1 LRLVADG
8 CNEGVKEK
16 DEMAQS
22 IAITSGKGGVGKTS
36 IAVNLALVL
45 RQMGSRVTLLDA
57 DFGMAN
63 AHILMGAN
71 LSPRIDKALMAHG
84 SVEGA
89 LTNTAYGVK
98 LLSGGSTALELLDLE
113 KNDRLQL
120 IRNVEVIGDETDYL
134 IVDTPAGASDATLAF
149 VAAADRV
156 LLVLVGEPTSF
167 IDAYTILKAAHL
179 ERGVCSFVIVV
190 NMARDGQ
197 EARRHFEQFQTIALR
212 FLDVDLTFAGH
223 LPISVPLRLSVV
235 ARRPL
240 MANPSEAH
248 GPEGQAFRT
257 LAQKLLNAQANAP
270 SGIRF
275 FIENAEKEV

>member
-1 LRLVADG
+1 
-8 CNEGVKEK
+8 
-16 DEMAQS
+16 MTQS
-22 IAITSGKGGVGKTS
+22 IAVASGKGGVGKTS

-63 AHILMGAN
+63 AHILMGVN
-71 LSPRIDKALMAHG
+71 LSPRIEKSLMENG
-84 SVEGA
+84 SVEDA
-89 LTNTAYGVK
+89 LTNTAFGVK
-98 LLSGGSTALELLDLE
+98 LLSAGSTALELLDLE

-120 IRNVEVIGDETDYL
+120 IRNVEAIGDETDYL

-149 VAAADRV
+149 VAAADHV

-179 ERGVCSFVIVV
+179 ERGVSNFVIVV
-190 NMARDGQ
+190 NMARDRQ
-197 EARRHFEQFQTIALR
+197 EALRHFEQFQKIALQ
-212 FLDVDLTFAGH
+212 FLDVALIFAGH
-223 LPISVPLRLSVV
+223 LPISAPLRSSVV

-240 MANPSEAH
+240 MSNSSKAS

-257 LAQKLLNAQANAP
+257 LAQKLLNAPANAP

-275 FIENAEKEV
+275 FYENTGKKV